1 LVGFITIYSGVST
14 PINVK
19 YEIDAKRRVVKV
31 LPEREEDLYF
41 IYLLIDRGDV
51 VRGWTVRE
59 YKPDGVKEGER
70 VKMYLAVKAETLEY
84 HKFRG
89 SLRVRGPVVEVQEG
103 IEGVKGRRHTFDIVP
118 GREVEIEK
126 TGDLP
131 LDAVVEV
138 LNMAKAALP
147 RVMLVSMDDEEAAFA
162 YVTVLGVEVLHVLRN
177 VRKEDNLLDEFI
189 ASVRKVVEELRQRY
203 RPDKV
208 VLAGPGMI
216 IDHAGRHIQVEK
228 SPQSSGG
235 LAGVYEFMR
244 QGLYEALKN
253 EMGVEAYQKFLHRLA
268 TDRDAVAIGPEE
280 VDAAASVGRIEA
292 LLVLDVYI
300 KESPERAWRLIS
312 QVYKTRGRVY
322 IIREDTEIG
331 AGLRAMGNVAALLR
345 W

>member
-1 LVGFITIYSGVST
+1 M
-14 PINVK
+14 K
-19 YEIDAKRRVVKV
+19 YEIDAKRRVIRV

-41 IYLLIDRGDV
+41 VYLLIDRGDV

-118 GREVEIEK
+118 GREVDIEK
-126 TGDLP
+126 TGGHP

-138 LNMAKAALP
+138 LNMAKATLP
-147 RVMLVSMDDEEAAFA
+147 RVLLVSIDDEEAAFA
-162 YVTVLGVEVLHVLRN
+162 YVTVLGFEVLYVLRN
-177 VRKEDNLLDEFI
+177 VQKEDDNLFDEFM
-189 ASVRKVVEELRQRY
+189 ASVRKLVEELRQRY

-216 IDHAGRHIQVEK
+216 IDHASRYIQGEK

-268 TDRDAVAIGPEE
+268 TNRDAVAIGPEE

-292 LLVLDVYI
+292 LLMLDVYI
-300 KESPERAWRLIS
+300 KEFPERAWQVIS
-312 QVYKTRGRVY
+312 QVYRTRGRVY

-331 AGLRAMGNVAALLR
+331 AGLRAMGNIVALLR